1 MLDFVI
7 DNIFVKFG
15 ILVFQQTIGIPN
27 YINYAPVYS
36 VICFHTLKTAYFP
49 EGLLKNKD
57 RKLAKTFNSSFQ

>member
-27 YINYAPVYS
+27 YAPVYS
-36 VICFHTLKTAYFP
+36 VICFHTLKMAYFP